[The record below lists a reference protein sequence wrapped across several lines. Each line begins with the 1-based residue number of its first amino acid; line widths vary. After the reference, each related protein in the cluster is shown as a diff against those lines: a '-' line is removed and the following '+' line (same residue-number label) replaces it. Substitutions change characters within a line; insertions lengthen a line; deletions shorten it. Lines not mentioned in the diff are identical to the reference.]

1 MASSMRSCS
10 RVGWQPVDET
20 ADGFG
25 WLDTRSL
32 RRTSHALLVGGR
44 VWLIDPFDGDGL
56 EARIRELGPPGG
68 VLQLLDRHARDAMV
82 WAARLGVELH
92 RAWESVGDAPFEVL
106 PVVRRRWWREV
117 ALFEPVGRTLVCAD
131 ALGTVPFFVAGDEPI
146 GVHPALRL
154 TPPRVLAR
162 VEPARVLVGH
172 GSGLAD
178 GAAPAVREAIA
189 TARRRLPCALAGGVS
204 AVRAARAAS
213 R

>member
-68 VLQLLDRHARDAMV
+68 VPVEQLQHARDAAI
-82 WAARLGVELH
+82 WSARLGVELH

-154 TPPRVLAR
+154 APPRVLAR
-162 VEPARVLVGH
+162 VEAARVLVGH

-178 GAAPAVREAIA
+178 CAAPAVREAIA
-189 TARRRLPCALAGGVS
+189 TARRRLPRALAGGVS